1 MTEPRHVRFPPSK
14 RVMWERYRSAIL
26 FCFGVGILLY
36 LCFVLR
42 QALLLIYVS
51 VLVAVLLYPL
61 VQWIQR
67 IRIRKWS
74 PGVGSAVLILFGGVL
89 GAISLVMIFFVPRL
103 LGDMKNIQQV
113 WPTRVNQIVSWIHHT
128 IPGLHVSSQDINDYM
143 QKLLSRSFQPQQVT
157 TGLIQFGTM
166 LLAAAYFMIDGERS
180 VHWLVSLFPA
190 RTQPRVHA
198 TLLRGGKRMQ
208 KWLSGQAILMLIH
221 GSSCF
226 VVFWLLHVKYF
237 YALAVF
243 AGFVNVIPVLGPII
257 TVIVAGLVAAMDSFT
272 KLLGVVIFFVI
283 YHNVENAVL
292 NPRIMESKVDIP
304 AVTIIVAL
312 IVGEKFAGI
321 IGMLIAV
328 PTAVLISVLI
338 REYITS
344 DAEQQVVI
352 LPGPADE
359 ERPAA

>member
-1 MTEPRHVRFPPSK
+1 
-14 RVMWERYRSAIL
+14 MWERYRSAIL

-42 QALLLIYVS
+42 RALLLIYVS

-61 VQWIQR
+61 VEWIRR
-67 IRIRKWS
+67 IRIRKWR
-74 PGVGSAVLILFGGVL
+74 PGVGSAVLLLFGGVL
-89 GAISLVMIFFVPRL
+89 GAIVLVLVFFAPRL
-103 LGDMKNIQQV
+103 LGDMKNIQHI
-113 WPTRVNQIVSWIHHT
+113 WPQRIDQIEAW
-128 IPGLHVSSQDINDYM
+128 LHRTLPALHISAKQINGYM
-143 QKLLSRSFQPQQVT
+143 QGFLSRSFQPEQVT

-180 VHWLVSLFPA
+180 IHWLVSLFPA

-198 TLLRGGKRMQ
+198 TLLRGGRRMQ

-221 GSSCF
+221 GGSCF
-226 VVFWLLHVKYF
+226 IVFWLLHVKYF

-243 AGFVNVIPVLGPII
+243 AGFANVIPVLGPII

-272 KLLGVVIFFVI
+272 KLMGVVIFFII

-312 IVGEKFAGI
+312 IVGEEFAGV

-338 REYITS
+338 SEYITS
-344 DAEQQVVI
+344 DGEQQVVI
-352 LPGPADE
+352 LPGPAEE